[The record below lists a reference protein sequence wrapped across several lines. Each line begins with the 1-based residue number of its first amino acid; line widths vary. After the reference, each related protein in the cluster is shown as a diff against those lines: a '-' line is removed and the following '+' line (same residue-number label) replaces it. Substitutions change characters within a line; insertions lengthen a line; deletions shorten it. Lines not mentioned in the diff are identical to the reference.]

1 MDLQIQYVELV
12 DDFDVTVPPGLYISF
27 FVSIQFMVYNFSF
40 FFFFLGGVGDF
51 NIRLYISALY
61 DL

>member
-40 FFFFLGGVGDF
+40 FFFFGRG
-51 NIRLYISALY
+51 
-61 DL
+61 